1 MTISTTAPAADEVP
15 WPAPDTVVLRGR
27 TLHPAADT
35 ASLSRFRD
43 PVWFTSAA
51 DVDNHRHAPSL
62 NFTRYPAR
70 LRRSVKAFALAVLDH
85 ERPAA
90 LLAGTPGEQASLA
103 SLYMWVGELR
113 LLAAWMDE
121 RGIPRICD
129 LTADDL
135 ELYRAHVIT
144 VAGSGNRRADHLHA
158 VRALWAYR
166 DHLPAPCRLPPA
178 RPWGDATARQL
189 AGHTGW
195 SRYNKTPRI
204 NPDTMAALLAWSLR
218 VLEDFGPDIRDAYR
232 EDRRLKDGT
241 HPAARFYREHYL
253 GRPLRER
260 LDHYLLQLRTAGGQ
274 LPGQARED
282 GSTELACSHLAR
294 IVACDAQRVYQRAR
308 MVAEMAQQHGIGIAP
323 DAFLGS
329 ITGRLHGKPWR
340 NRPIGLSE
348 IDWLV
353 RALRTAA
360 FVTIC
365 YVSGM
370 RPGEVLRLRR
380 GCLQQDDKGQFALT
394 GYPSKGPDH
403 QGSDAVVRSWAV
415 VSVVATAVTMLESLT
430 DSPLLFPP
438 GLKRTSPR
446 LLPQSRPLRS
456 GEMNADIAKF
466 IGWVNDTFARPDSA
480 PAIPP
485 DPEHKIHAARF
496 RRTLAYF
503 VVRRPGGLIAAALQY
518 GHVRSKVTLGYAGE
532 ADTSWLDDLTIERL
546 EMVIGQTGDDLDQ
559 LDHGEHVSGPSA
571 AEYRRRLQHNAAF
584 AGRVVDKTRNAERLL
599 KSSGPNIHHGR
610 GMTCVYQAE
619 TALCRTARLAAG
631 LPAEG
636 PDESSCQS
644 ACTNLAYTGRDID
657 VLRDQHARLITAAT
671 DPLSPLPLR
680 DRARTQAGQLGA
692 LIIRHEDTRPASG
705 NTGNAREQDAP

>member
-1 MTISTTAPAADEVP
+1 MTISTTATTPDEVP

-27 TLHPAADT
+27 PLHPAADT

-43 PVWFTSAA
+43 QVWFTSAA

-62 NFTRYPAR
+62 NFTRYPAP
-70 LRRSVKAFALAVLDH
+70 LRQSFKTFALAVLDH

-90 LLAGTPGEQASLA
+90 LLAGAPSPGEQTSFA

-129 LTADDL
+129 LTTDDL
-135 ELYRAHVIT
+135 ELYRAHVIA
-144 VAGSGNRRADHLHA
+144 VATSGNRRADHLHA

-166 DHLPAPCRLPPA
+166 EHLPAPCRLPSA

-195 SRYNKTPRI
+195 TRFNKTPRI
-204 NPDTMAALLAWSLR
+204 NPDTMEALLAWSLR

-232 EDRRLKDGT
+232 EDRSLKDGT
-241 HPAARFYREHYL
+241 HPTAQFYRERFS

-260 LDHYLLQLRTAGGQ
+260 LDHYLPQLRTSSGE
-274 LPGQARED
+274 LPGQTRED
-282 GSTELACSHLAR
+282 GSIELACSHLAR
-294 IVACDAQRVYQRAR
+294 IVACDAQRVYQRAD
-308 MVAEMAQQHGIGIAP
+308 MVTEMARQHGIGIAP
-323 DAFLGS
+323 DAPLSLVSGQ
-329 ITGRLHGKPWR
+329 LHGKPWR
-340 NRPIGLSE
+340 DRPIGLGE

-380 GCLQQDDKGQFALT
+380 GCLQHDDKGQFALT
-394 GYPSKGPDH
+394 GHASKGPDH
-403 QGSDAVVRSWAV
+403 EGGNAVERSWAV

-430 DSPLLFPP
+430 DSPMLFPP
-438 GLKRTSPR
+438 GLKRRSPR
-446 LLPQSRPLRS
+446 LLSQSRPLRS

-466 IGWVNDTFARPDSA
+466 INWINDTFARSDGTPV
-480 PAIPP
+480 IPP
-485 DPEHKIHAARF
+485 DPAHKIHAARF

-546 EMVIGQTGDDLDQ
+546 EMVIDQVSDDLGQ

-571 AEYRRRLQHNAAF
+571 AEYRRRLQHAVPF
-584 AGRVVDKTRNAERLL
+584 AGRVVDKARNAERLL
-599 KSSGPNIHHGR
+599 TSSDPSIHHGR
-610 GMTCVYQAE
+610 GMTCVYTAE

-644 ACTNLAYTGRDID
+644 ACTNLAYTDRDID
-657 VLRDQHARLITAAT
+657 VLRDRHAHLVNAAS
-671 DPLSPLPLR
+671 DPLSPRPLR
-680 DRARTQAGQLGA
+680 DRVRTQADRLNA
-692 LIIRHEDTRPASG
+692 LIARHEGPRPAGG
-705 NTGNAREQDAP
+705 NVGVEDTP